1 MKRRRLF
8 LGKCRKLVLLS
19 NYLTGLLHWLC
30 HLFQRVS
37 IYRQACFSVDLHD
50 FLLFFHWY
58 QQKNL
63 SLKQCFLFKSF
74 PDIPVSIESPAIRMF
89 LFLLLLSVRVP
100 FFFSVNFRGFVSS
113 SFFWSVSMMIFFFVT
128 HRFTC
133 FFQENIYYSIF
144 LS

>member
-8 LGKCRKLVLLS
+8 LGKCQKLVLLS
-19 NYLTGLLHWLC
+19 NYLIGLLHWLC
-30 HLFQRVS
+30 HLFHRVS
-37 IYRQACFSVDLHD
+37 IYRQACFSVDLQD

-63 SLKQCFLFKSF
+63 SLKQCLLFKSF

-100 FFFSVNFRGFVSS
+100 FFLLCQFP
-113 SFFWSVSMMIFFFVT
+113 WLCFFF
-128 HRFTC
+128 
-133 FFQENIYYSIF
+133 IF
-144 LS
+144 LISINDDFLFCNQQVYLFLSGEYLL